1 MADNLYVRVKTL
13 PERLEKARARLTR
26 VTKIMKFVGSNAT
39 KKDLQTFDA
48 AQRRVR
54 SLENEARQY
63 NFMDLLGVDDD
74 QH

>member
-1 MADNLYVRVKTL
+1 MADNLYARVRNL
-13 PERLEKARARLTR
+13 PDRLEKARARLTR
-26 VTKIMKFVGSNAT
+26 VNKIMNFVGPNAT

-63 NFMDLLGVDDD
+63 NFIDLLGVDDD